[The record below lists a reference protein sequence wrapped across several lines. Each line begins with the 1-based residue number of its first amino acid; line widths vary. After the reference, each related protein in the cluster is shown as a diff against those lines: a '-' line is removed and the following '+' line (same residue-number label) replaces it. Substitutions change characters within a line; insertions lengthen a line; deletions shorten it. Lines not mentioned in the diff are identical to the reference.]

1 MRSLKIL
8 FVLFLFLSISITKER
23 IGDWQCLTSTLNI
36 KDITASHG
44 NIYGATDGGILQF
57 NLQTRSFS
65 SYTKLHGLNS
75 TKLSVI
81 ESGRDNLIWIGGNS
95 PGFIQRFD
103 SSEEMVVTEF
113 PYEFS
118 EISHIV
124 SGDSIAYA
132 VYRDNQDWG
141 ISEYRY
147 EGGRFN
153 HRDLYPVWGLAE
165 NGINDIEILGESV
178 FIGTSSGLYRGIAG
192 ENPNSWTLLSEGIVG
207 NVTDIDISD
216 DTVLFIENSEL
227 FILNLESAVIIE
239 TDAMNVSLIEYIS
252 ANTIWGVNS
261 SHTQLLNVGE
271 NEIINLPSKANC
283 ISSFRDSLVM
293 VGMEEGLFIYDLFR
307 PAYEVYIP
315 NTLPTNQIS
324 ALAVLDDGRL
334 VAGSNKGLSVL
345 ESWGWR
351 NIIETSND
359 EVLLHDYFDPSYF
372 SADTI
377 PVDFGGYIADIEQG
391 PNSKVYCA
399 IRGTYP
405 EPRRHGGGIVIIDMD
420 NPADFTLID
429 TTHLD
434 YFLNEYMVVKDL
446 TFDNLGNLWVADAY
460 ATTRLTP
467 IHKMTLEGDWKSFSF
482 EDSGNN
488 FSLTPNT
495 IEVDPWG
502 RIWIGFFTGEENI
515 VNGFPYPN
523 GGLMMLTV
531 QESTEQ
537 IHVNDIILSSV
548 YTNHSIWSLG
558 MVRDRLY
565 ALSPNGLT
573 FFDLQ
578 NDENIPVKRQG
589 PVGLNGTP
597 FTFFPQ
603 ISFGGP
609 DPGAKLK
616 IDPENNVWVGSSNQG
631 VYILLENTM
640 TWPSIEGIR
649 EVNTP
654 LLSDEISD
662 IAFNENRGIAYIASN
677 KGINSI
683 NIPFTNQKKDYSNLK
698 VFPSPYYIPSVKP
711 LIISGT
717 VQSSSLLV
725 TTITGHVIRSIKH
738 SEMGIHGDQITWNG
752 RDNGGQLVGS
762 GVYLLSVYNQNGMN
776 AVEKI
781 TVIRK

>member
-1 MRSLKIL
+1 MKALKIL
-8 FVLFLFLSISITKER
+8 FVLFLFLSISISQER
-23 IGDWQCLTSTLNI
+23 IGDWQCFTSTLNI
-36 KDITASHG
+36 KDITVFNG
-44 NIYGATDGGILQF
+44 DIYCATDGGILQF
-57 NLQTRSFS
+57 NLQTKSFT

-75 TKLSVI
+75 TKLSII
-81 ESGRDNLIWIGGNS
+81 ESGRDNLIWVGGDS

-103 SSEEMVVTEF
+103 PWKEMVVTEF

-132 VYRDNQDWG
+132 VYRENQDWG
-141 ISEYRY
+141 IAEYRY
-147 EGGRFN
+147 KGGAFT
-153 HRDLYPVWGLAE
+153 HRDLYPVWDLAE
-165 NGINDIEILGESV
+165 NGINDMEILGDSV
-178 FIGTSSGLYRGIAG
+178 FVGTESGLFLGYAG
-192 ENPNSWTLLSEGIVG
+192 ENPNSWMLISEEITG
-207 NVTDIDISD
+207 NVTDIEISN
-216 DTVLFIENSEL
+216 DTILFIENSEL
-227 FILNLESAVIIE
+227 FFLNLVSEELIE
-239 TDAMNVSLIEYIS
+239 VSTTNVALIEYIS
-252 ANTIWGVNS
+252 TDAIWGVNTS
-261 SHTQLLNVGE
+261 YTQLLNLVE
-271 NEIINLPSKANC
+271 NKVVHLPSKANC
-283 ISSFRDSLVM
+283 ISSYRDSLVI
-293 VGMEEGLFIYDLFR
+293 VGMEKGIFIYDLFR
-307 PAYEVYIP
+307 SDFEEYIP

-324 ALAVLDDGRL
+324 ALTILKDGRL

-351 NIIETSND
+351 NIIETSGD
-359 EVLLHDYFDPSYF
+359 EALIHDDFNPSYF
-372 SADTI
+372 SADTVPI
-377 PVDFGGYIADIEQG
+377 DFGGYIADLEQG
-391 PNSKVYCA
+391 PDGKVYCA

-405 EPRRHGGGIVIIDMD
+405 EPRRHGGGIVIIDVD

-429 TTHLD
+429 TTYLD

-467 IHKMTLEGDWKSFSF
+467 IHKMTPEGDWKSFSF

-495 IEVDPWG
+495 IEVDTWG

-515 VNGFPYPN
+515 VNGFSYPN
-523 GGLMMLTV
+523 GGLMMLTL

-537 IHVNDIILSSV
+537 IYVNDIILSSV
-548 YTNHSIWSLG
+548 YTNHSMWSLG

-578 NDENIPVKRQG
+578 KDENVPVKRQG

-597 FTFFPQ
+597 FPYFPQ

-616 IDPENNVWVGSSNQG
+616 IDPENNVWVGSSTQG
-631 VYILLENTM
+631 VYILLENTLI
-640 TWPSIEGIR
+640 WPSVEGIR
-649 EVNTP
+649 EANTP
-654 LLSDEISD
+654 LLSDEISN
-662 IAFNENRGIAYIASN
+662 IAFEENRGIAYIASN
-677 KGINSI
+677 KGINCLK
-683 NIPFTNQKKDYSNLK
+683 IPFTKQQKDYSSLK

-725 TTITGHVIRSIKH
+725 TTITGHVIRSISH
-738 SEMGIHGDQITWNG
+738 AEMGIHGDQITWNG
-752 RDNGGQLVGS
+752 KDNSGQLVGS
-762 GVYLLSVYNQNGMN
+762 GVYLLSVYDKNGMN